1 MLNNDKNRHKTTQ
14 ICTNITIFATPKVR
28 KKIHYRVQ
36 EKPKG
41 ADSVYKCIATAPPM
55 YSFNRKGKAFLPI
68 FNKSKK
74 EIK

>member
-41 ADSVYKCIATAPPM
+41 ADSVYKRIATVPPLL
-55 YSFNRKGKAFLPI
+55 SSNRKGKAFLPI
-68 FNKSKK
+68 LNKVRKK
-74 EIK
+74 IK